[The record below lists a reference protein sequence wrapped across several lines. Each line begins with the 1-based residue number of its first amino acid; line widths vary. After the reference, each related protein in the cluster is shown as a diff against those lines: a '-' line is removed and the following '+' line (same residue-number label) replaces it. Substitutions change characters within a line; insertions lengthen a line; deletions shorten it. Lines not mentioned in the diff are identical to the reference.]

1 MTTHLALVG
10 EQPMPVLLTD
20 RYIKPRCTILVC
32 TERTRPAAMRLQA
45 LLPHAAVKVID
56 DAYDLL
62 RIGAAL
68 KDLAS
73 AGTGGEPWII
83 NLTGGTKM
91 MSLGA
96 FLHAVQNNL
105 QFVYLESEGA
115 NSVLDRFS
123 WHDNRLQRQARTVLD
138 MELITAADYVRAHV
152 GDYDEQGYSRDDSGA
167 VSFGGELERAVHLA
181 LKDKFEVLAG
191 VQPRHAAQQVEI
203 DLVLRD
209 GNQVAIAEVKFGG
222 KEDRPKRAIDQLSTA
237 GAREYFG
244 TYTARL
250 LILANPLPRRT
261 AALAKARGITVI
273 ELQAYQPG
281 LSLTA
286 ADTRK
291 LVQSVRGALHRT
303 GSAS

>member
-20 RYIKPRCTILVC
+20 RYIKPDHTILVC
-32 TERTRPAAMRLQA
+32 TDRTRPVAERLCA
-45 LLPHAAVKVID
+45 LLPHAAIEVID
-56 DAYDLL
+56 DAYDLI
-62 RIGAAL
+62 RIGSAL
-68 KDLAS
+68 KELVE
-73 AGTGGEPWII
+73 AGGAGEPWIV

-123 WHDNRLQRQARTVLD
+123 WHNNRLRRQARTVLD
-138 MELITAADYVRAHV
+138 LPLVNACDYVKVHV
-152 GDYDEQGYSRDDSGA
+152 GEYDEQGYSLDDSG
-167 VSFGGELERAVHLA
+167 VISFGGEMERAVHCA
-181 LKDKFEVLAG
+181 LKNEFEVLVG
-191 VQPRHAAQQVEI
+191 VRPRHAGRQVEI

-250 LILANPLPRRT
+250 LILANPLARST
-261 AALAKARGITVI
+261 ATLAKDRGITVI
-273 ELQAYQPG
+273 ELQAYQNG
-281 LSLTA
+281 ASLTGSDA
-286 ADTRK
+286 RK
-291 LVQSVRGALHRT
+291 LVEAVRRALRRNGAP
-303 GSAS
+303 S